1 MRIVP
6 PSATLIEPELAGL
19 SVCQRIDRCA
29 SVCYQRP
36 PRSTEEE
43 AEAFCRSLIERG
55 HLPALEFATIHLSMP
70 WQCVVDFDGEKY
82 LSVSWPSGDGPGVVS
97 GSIRAFMEARS
108 VFDVRAFLAGEIETG
123 TFFSVP
129 SGASHDFDSMEGI
142 RFATTAEIPWQHR
155 HVAVRVICSRAM
167 CYDDNTQVL
176 TKEGWKPF
184 PDVDMGDEFLTFNDD
199 GNRYEKPTAVVNEPY
214 VGEMIVGESTMV
226 DFCVTPNHRMLWYH
240 FDSRSPTWR
249 INEAQDVEGRRVK
262 FQRGLFHEWEGTSIV
277 EEYPQQSSIEFARFL
292 GIFIT
297 DGSINKRS
305 GNGGKVVLSQTK
317 EFGREYIKKTLDALG
332 WKYQELKHGFEL
344 CNSKLHSFMEK
355 LFPHGEERRKLTCRV
370 PCWVKSAKREYV
382 EAFMEGVIVGDG
394 NVWGESNHRVIYS
407 CNEGLAGDYQE
418 CILKTGKCSTIREI
432 DRRGSEHYINGIK
445 ATRKHKEYIVSITD
459 RTNEH
464 LFNKVHWGRAE
475 YSGRIHCVSIPS
487 GVLYVRRNGKAFWCG
502 NSHQLVRHRPCSFLQ
517 ESARFCKY
525 DDGVT
530 FIRPEWAED
539 GLQADYFETQCY
551 SSEAMYKSRRNAGLA
566 PQQARGALIH
576 DVKTELIM
584 YASLPEWLHIFAM
597 RCATAADPEARRI
610 MVPLREQFK
619 TEYPEMWEEK

>member
-1 MRIVP
+1 MKIIN
-6 PSATLIEPELAGL
+6 PSATLIEKELAGL

-36 PRSTEEE
+36 PKPTEGE

-55 HLPALEFATIHLSMP
+55 HLPALEMATIHLAMP
-70 WQCVVDFDGEKY
+70 FWDSLSWCEEKY
-82 LSVSWPSGDGPGVVS
+82 LHVHHNRNSPVGVVS
-97 GSIRAFMEARS
+97 GSIRAWM
-108 VFDVRAFLAGEIETG
+108 ETG
-123 TFFSVP
+123 YRSYAWDLLASEYPLFFAKSDRPRGSV
-129 SGASHDFDSMEGI
+129 
-142 RFATTAEIPWQHR
+142 RFATPEETPWQHK

-370 PCWVKSAKREYV
+370 PCWVKSARREYV

-445 ATRKHKEYIVSITD
+445 ATKKHKEYIISITD

-517 ESARFCKY
+517 ESQRYCRY
-525 DDGVT
+525 DDEVV
-530 FIRPEWAED
+530 FIRPEWAVD
-539 GLQADYFETQCY
+539 GGKNNLFL
-551 SSEAMYKSRRNAGLA
+551 SSCFLSERMYQVRRENGLS

-576 DVKTELIM
+576 DVKTELIV
-584 YASLPEWLHIFAM
+584 YASLPEWRHIFAM
-597 RCATAADPEARRI
+597 RCAKAADPEARRI
-610 MVPLREQFK
+610 MVPLREQFLA
-619 TEYPEMWEEK
+619 EYPEMWEEN